1 MKHEYEKLKVD
12 MEEKE
17 KEVMIVLIMS
27 NNSSKRCG
35 VSQFLRQLIS
45 HPRWNPF
52 VCSWTKKRKRLL
64 KNDRN

>member
-17 KEVMIVLIMS
+17 KEVMIVPSLS

-52 VCSWTKKRKRLL
+52 ACSWMRKRRRLL
-64 KNDRN
+64 KSDRS